1 MMRALLLAAAAS
13 AEQFDLRKL
22 QIHRDG
28 DRLRYSYGD
37 KDVSPWHDVPFWAD
51 ADQTL
56 VHFVCE
62 IPRLT
67 RSKLEIHKSVA
78 GNKLVQDT
86 KGPHPRFYKYSAAV
100 VNYGAISQTW
110 EDPAVADEHTGV
122 GGDNDP
128 IDVLQLNAA
137 PCTRGAVQRVR
148 VLGALALVDGGETDW
163 KLLVVDADDSS
174 TSAWRTVDDIP
185 RDRVA
190 EARDWYRL
198 YKTAEGKG
206 ENEYGMGGRAIDGE
220 VSAGRRAAQG
230 ASIDVCN
237 KEEIC
242 QEKQRGVAQ
251 RQDQLPVP
259 RWLLRLRAPRLRGL
273 LAPALR

>member
-1 MMRALLLAAAAS
+1 MRLPTLLLAAAAS
-13 AEQFDLRKL
+13 ADQFDLRKL
-22 QIHRDG
+22 EIHRDG

-51 ADQTL
+51 ADKTL

-78 GNKLVQDT
+78 GNRLVQDT

-137 PCTRGAVQRVR
+137 PCARGAVQRVR

-163 KLLVVDADDSS
+163 KLLVVDADDSA
-174 TSAWRTVDDIP
+174 TS
-185 RDRVA
+185 VA
-190 EARDWYRL
+190 H
-198 YKTAEGKG
+198 
-206 ENEYGMGGRAIDGE
+206 
-220 VSAGRRAAQG
+220 GRRRPARPRRRGARLVPPLQDGRGQGRERVRHGRPRHRRRRGAARRRRHARPLARLGRRQG
-230 ASIDVCN
+230 QVRLRR
-237 KEEIC
+237 
-242 QEKQRGVAQ
+242 RGV
-251 RQDQLPVP
+251 LEVV
-259 RWLLRLRAPRLRGL
+259 GV
-273 LAPALR
+273 

>member
-1 MMRALLLAAAAS
+1 MRLPTLLLAAAAS
-13 AEQFDLRKL
+13 ADQFDLRKL
-22 QIHRDG
+22 QLHRDG

-51 ADQTL
+51 ADKTL

-137 PCTRGAVQRVR
+137 PCARGAVQRVR
-148 VLGALALVDGGETDW
+148 VLGV
-163 KLLVVDADDSS
+163 KMSN
-174 TSAWRTVDDIP
+174 
-185 RDRVA
+185 
-190 EARDWYRL
+190 
-198 YKTAEGKG
+198 KK
-206 ENEYGMGGRAIDGE
+206 YGH
-220 VSAGRRAAQG
+220 
-230 ASIDVCN
+230 
-237 KEEIC
+237 
-242 QEKQRGVAQ
+242 
-251 RQDQLPVP
+251 L
-259 RWLLRLRAPRLRGL
+259 
-273 LAPALR
+273 

>member
-1 MMRALLLAAAAS
+1 MRLPTLLLALAAS
-13 AEQFDLRKL
+13 ADQFDLRKL

-122 GGDNDP
+122 GVRAHGRRRSSTWAHAFEP
-128 IDVLQLNAA
+128 
-137 PCTRGAVQRVR
+137 AV
-148 VLGALALVDGGETDW
+148 ALVPVSAAARGGRR
-163 KLLVVDADDSS
+163 LLVRCLVLCLYWLASS
-174 TSAWRTVDDIP
+174 LKCCSSAR
-185 RDRVA
+185 
-190 EARDWYRL
+190 
-198 YKTAEGKG
+198 K
-206 ENEYGMGGRAIDGE
+206 
-220 VSAGRRAAQG
+220 
-230 ASIDVCN
+230 
-237 KEEIC
+237 
-242 QEKQRGVAQ
+242 
-251 RQDQLPVP
+251 
-259 RWLLRLRAPRLRGL
+259 
-273 LAPALR
+273 

>member
-1 MMRALLLAAAAS
+1 MRLPTLLLAAAAS
-13 AEQFDLRKL
+13 ADQFDLRKL
-22 QIHRDG
+22 EIHRDG

-78 GNKLVQDT
+78 GNRLVQDT

-137 PCTRGAVQRVR
+137 PCARGAVQRVR

-163 KLLVVDADDSS
+163 KLLVVDADDAA
-174 TSAWRTVDDIP
+174 TSAWRTVDDVP

-206 ENEYGMGGRAIDGE
+206 ENEYGMGGRAIDGDE
-220 VSAGRRAAQG
+220 
-230 ASIDVCN
+230 
-237 KEEIC
+237 
-242 QEKQRGVAQ
+242 
-251 RQDQLPVP
+251 
-259 RWLLRLRAPRLRGL
+259 
-273 LAPALR
+273 ALRVAVGTHGLWRDWVDGKAKCDFDGEACWK

>member
-1 MMRALLLAAAAS
+1 MRLPTLLLAAAAS
-13 AEQFDLRKL
+13 ADQFDLRKL
-22 QIHRDG
+22 QVHRDG

-51 ADQTL
+51 ADKTL

-110 EDPAVADEHTGV
+110 EDPAVANEHTGV

-137 PCTRGAVQRVR
+137 PYRAAACSARWRSSTAARRTGSCSSSTPTTVPQARGAR
-148 VLGALALVDGGETDW
+148 
-163 KLLVVDADDSS
+163 S
-174 TSAWRTVDDIP
+174 TTSRA
-185 RDRVA
+185 
-190 EARDWYRL
+190 
-198 YKTAEGKG
+198 TA
-206 ENEYGMGGRAIDGE
+206 
-220 VSAGRRAAQG
+220 
-230 ASIDVCN
+230 
-237 KEEIC
+237 
-242 QEKQRGVAQ
+242 
-251 RQDQLPVP
+251 
-259 RWLLRLRAPRLRGL
+259 
-273 LAPALR
+273 